1 MLRQAVDADGD
12 SFKFQGLSVQST
24 SGSVL
29 YFAGSWDRAHLLHS
43 PALTELLLPA
53 FKMQSPILVPVGWVK
68 STASGFSSNSGSQAI
83 ARYSEDRGLVPKLP
97 VLARP
102 ACRGP
107 RAAIATVINRRK
119 PYRY

>member
-43 PALTELLLPA
+43 PALTELCYQLSRC
-53 FKMQSPILVPVGWVK
+53 SPQFW
-68 STASGFSSNSGSQAI
+68 
-83 ARYSEDRGLVPKLP
+83 
-97 VLARP
+97 
-102 ACRGP
+102 
-107 RAAIATVINRRK
+107 
-119 PYRY
+119 YR

>member
-53 FKMQSPILVPVGWVK
+53 FKMQSPILVPARWAK
-68 STASGFSSNSGSQAI
+68 SMASGFSTSFAVQTIAGYSQ
-83 ARYSEDRGLVPKLP
+83 ELGLVPTVP
-97 VLARP
+97 VLP
-102 ACRGP
+102 AEVLGLELQP
-107 RAAIATVINRRK
+107 LINRRRA
-119 PYRY
+119 YRY